1 MSKLLDSGNKQSL
14 INAVVQ
20 SDLNCMTHGDLI
32 RYYEENRS
40 NELWDYHEDEL
51 EEML

>member
-14 INAVVQ
+14 IDSVVQ

-32 RYYEENRS
+32 RYYEENRA

>member
-1 MSKLLDSGNKQSL
+1 MAKSKEEL
-14 INAVVQ
+14 IDAVVQ

-32 RYYEENRS
+32 RYYEENRA
-40 NELWDYHEDEL
+40 NELEEYHEDEL